1 MVIEIDNLALHCE
14 VFGEGEPVLFI
25 HGFPLSGEM
34 WRGAA
39 EALSDRWRCLV
50 PDLRG
55 HGRSAASA
63 AASMARYADD
73 LAAMLDKLRE
83 WRPVVVVGLSMGGY
97 IAFEFYRRHRA
108 RVRAMV
114 LCDTRAEADAP
125 DGAAKR
131 EAMAQEVLKNG
142 SRAAA
147 DVMVDKLFA
156 PGVSPQLRQHWHDAM
171 SRNPPVGVAAAAR
184 ALATRP
190 DSTSTLTTID
200 CPTLFV
206 VGREDTLTPPAP
218 MEAMARAIRGARL
231 EIIEG
236 AGHMPPVEQPGEF
249 NRILRGFLESL

>member
-14 VFGEGEPVLFI
+14 VLGEGEPVLLI

-34 WRGAA
+34 WRSTSV
-39 EALSDRWRCLV
+39 ALSDRWRCIV

-55 HGRSAASA
+55 HGRSEASA
-63 AASMARYADD
+63 GASMARYADD

-131 EAMAQEVLKNG
+131 EEMAREVLKNG

-147 DVMVDKLFA
+147 DAMVDKLFA
-156 PGVSPQLRQHWHDAM
+156 AGVSAQLKQQWNEIM
-171 SRNPPVGVAAAAR
+171 LRNPPEGVAAAAR

-190 DSTSTLTTID
+190 DSTSTLATID
-200 CPTLFV
+200 CPTLLV
-206 VGREDTLTPPAP
+206 VGREDAITPLAP
-218 MEAMARAIRGARL
+218 MEAMTRLIRGARL
-231 EIIEG
+231 EVIEG
-236 AGHMPPVEQPGEF
+236 AGHMPPVEQPVDF